1 MELSCSRGGLDISY
15 IVSLY
20 PLSMAAAVIVKNT
33 GRKPVELAAAILT
46 HFKFK
51 KRWGSGVQGLKG
63 CSYCTHPPPS
73 SPFQLLSPSE
83 ATKPEDPGFFSFGW
97 EPEKKPGEWSVQEA
111 PITVLKHKLSR
122 VYAAPVEQRPD
133 PFHARA
139 PSKYEAIDQVSW
151 LQITLVII
159 IFLFTRM

>member
-1 MELSCSRGGLDISY
+1 MELSCSHGSLDICY
-15 IVSLY
+15 VVSLY
-20 PLSMAAAVIVKNT
+20 PLSMATAVIVKNT

-51 KRWGSGVQGLKG
+51 KRGGSGVQGLKG

-83 ATKPEDPGFFSFGW
+83 ATKVEDPGFFSFGW
-97 EPEKKPGEWSVQEA
+97 EPEKKPGVWSVQEA

-122 VYAAPVEQRPD
+122 VYAAPVEQRSD

-159 IFLFTRM
+159 IFFN